1 MQEGARPTLK
11 EALLASEPRFEGG
24 ISTLRRGR
32 LRRRAPTV
40 LE

>member
-11 EALLASEPRFEGG
+11 EVLLASEPRFECG
-24 ISTLRRGR
+24 IPALRRGR
-32 LRRRAPTV
+32 LRRRLPPA